1 MATRIVGEKGAL
13 FTAGK
18 NYSKFRPCY
27 PSSLFDTIHSFGSFN
42 ESKLAVDIGCGTGQ
56 VSNILAEL
64 FTTVIAVD
72 PSSSQIEA
80 AKSKSQKDNVQYFIT
95 AGENLHMVDDNSV
108 DLVTIA
114 QTV

>member
-1 MATRIVGEKGAL
+1 MATRIIGEKGAL

-18 NYSKFRPCY
+18 NYSLFRPCY
-27 PSSLFDTIHSFGSFN
+27 PSSLFDAIHSFGSFN
-42 ESKLAVDIGCGTGQ
+42 QPKLAVDIGCGTGQ
-56 VSNILAEL
+56 VSNILAES